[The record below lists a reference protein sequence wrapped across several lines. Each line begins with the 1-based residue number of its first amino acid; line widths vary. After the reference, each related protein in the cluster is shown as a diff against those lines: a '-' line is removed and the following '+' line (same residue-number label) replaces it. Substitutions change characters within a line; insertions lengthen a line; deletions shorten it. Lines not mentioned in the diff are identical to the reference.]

1 MSILILIYIILFAY
15 LSYRRSD
22 WAVYLIILF
31 LPAYLLRFNFLIP
44 WTVLEVSILTLFFI
58 WVFKKVKFS
67 HSKGISS
74 ITDLYFNLEMKTKD
88 VLLPIALFLL
98 AATISMFVSSDL
110 RSAAG
115 IWKAYFIE
123 PFLFFMVFIDV
134 VDSKDKLRNTLYAAV
149 LSIALPGIFALYQ
162 KMTGYLILNPF
173 WQKEET
179 RRVVSVYGYPNA
191 IALYFVPAISLGFIL
206 LGTLWKKWSRFI
218 PVSAIIII
226 GILSVVFARSKG
238 GFAALVAGL
247 IVFIIVYKWAF
258 IKRHIY
264 KAVAVLAVMVML
276 LGVLGYSM
284 GVFDTFQTVAGGGS
298 WEVRWLIWSET
309 VQMLRDRPL
318 LGAGLAGF
326 QVALEPYHTKEYIE
340 IFLYPHNIFL
350 NFWSE
355 TGLAGLISFIWIVF
369 VLVKKL
375 LSFIDRE
382 RMYVAGFLAYFTV
395 IFVHGMV
402 DVPYFKND
410 LSVFFWYV
418 TACIVVLDYLQ
429 YKYVQ

>member
-1 MSILILIYIILFAY
+1 MSVLILIYIILFAF
-15 LSYRRSD
+15 LSYRHSE

-31 LPAYLLRFNFLIP
+31 FPAYLLRFYFLIP
-44 WTVLEVSILTLFFI
+44 WTVLEVSILVLFFI
-58 WVFKKVKFS
+58 WAFKKVKFS

-74 ITDLYFNLEMKTKD
+74 VTDLYFNLEMKTKD
-88 VLLPIALFLL
+88 VLLPMFLFLFT
-98 AATISMFVSSDL
+98 ATISMFVSSDL

-134 VDSKDKLRNTLYAAV
+134 IDTKEKLRNTLFAAV

-162 KMTGYLILNPF
+162 KITGNFIFNPF

-191 IALYFVPAISLGFIL
+191 IALYFVPVISVGFIL
-206 LGTLWKKWSRFI
+206 LSTFWKKWSRFI
-218 PVSAIIII
+218 PVLAIIII

-238 GFAALVAGL
+238 GFLALIAGL
-247 IVFIIVYKWAF
+247 IVFIIVYRWSF

-264 KAVAVLAVMVML
+264 KAVIVLAIIVISV
-276 LGVLGYSM
+276 GVLGYSM
-284 GVFDTFQTVAGGGS
+284 GVFDTFKTVAGGGS

-309 VQMLRDRPL
+309 VQMLKDRLL
-318 LGAGLAGF
+318 LGAGLSGF
-326 QVALEPYHTKEYIE
+326 QTALTPYHTKEYIE

-355 TGLAGLISFIWIVF
+355 TGLAGLVSFVWIVF

-382 RMYVAGFLAYFTV
+382 RVYVAGFLAYFTV
-395 IFVHGMV
+395 ILVHGMV

-410 LSVFFWYV
+410 LSVFFWYIA
-418 TACIVVLDYLQ
+418 ACIVVLDYLQ
-429 YKYVQ
+429 YKYV